1 MYLLPRYIHHIWG
14 HFKSPSSFYHLK
26 TPKAGLRMKFC
37 EVPDSL
43 NSLPNNARKKSDEE
57 RGEYLRGMLKR
68 AMIMGYFN
76 LESFGE
82 IFSVISKACLWSLPP
97 KSSLCLLSRELCHLR
112 KRCHPFSWVHTN

>member
-1 MYLLPRYIHHIWG
+1 
-14 HFKSPSSFYHLK
+14 
-26 TPKAGLRMKFC
+26 MKFC